1 MVAFMQTSR
10 LLGSGRS
17 FYHVISRVV
26 DRRRVFEARDKEIF
40 RKILRNQEA
49 FTGVRVVT
57 YCLLSNHFHLLLEVP
72 DRETLAPLDEEGLL
86 AVLPLLYDGETVEGV
101 RQELECARLS
111 GNEAWHR
118 EILARYER
126 RRGDLSRFLKEL
138 KMRLTFHMNKRLDR
152 SGTLWEGRFKSVLV
166 EDHERALLTIA
177 AYIDLNPVRAGLV
190 ANPEDYRW
198 CGYAEAV
205 AGGRRGLR
213 ARDGLGRMLGEAL
226 DDPEYPKDWRRTT
239 ARYRMFLYQEGRE
252 VAADPETGQRGR
264 RGFKEAEIEA
274 VVARDGE
281 MSLHE
286 ALRHRVRYF
295 SDGAVLGSAEFVN
308 AVFERERGQGGRFG
322 EKRTSGARRMHGADW
337 GGLRVLRDLRKDV
350 IGT

>member
-1 MVAFMQTSR
+1 MHSSR
-10 LLGSGRS
+10 FLGPGRS

-40 RKILRNQEA
+40 RRILRNQEA

-57 YCLLSNHFHLLLEVP
+57 YCLMSNHFHLLLEVP

-101 RQELECARLS
+101 RQELERARLA
-111 GNEAWHR
+111 GNEARHR
-118 EILARYER
+118 EILGRYER
-126 RRGDLSRFLKEL
+126 RRGDLSRFMKEL
-138 KMRLTFHMNKRLDR
+138 KLRLTFHMNKRLDR
-152 SGTLWEGRFKSVLV
+152 TGTLWEGRYKSVLV

-205 AGGRRGLR
+205 AGGRKGRR
-213 ARDGLGRMLGEAL
+213 AREGLGAMLGEVL
-226 DDPEYPKDWRRTT
+226 DDPQYPNDWRRTA

-252 VAADPETGQRGR
+252 VAADPETGHGGR
-264 RGFKEAEIEA
+264 HGFKEAEIDA
-274 VVARDGE
+274 VVARDGV
-281 MSLHE
+281 MSMHQ
-286 ALRHRVRYF
+286 ALRQRVRYF
-295 SDGAVLGSAEFVN
+295 SDGAVLGTAEFVN
-308 AVFERERGQGGRFG
+308 AVFARERDQGGRFG
-322 EKRTSGARRMHGADW
+322 EKRTSGARRLRGADW
-337 GGLRVLRDLRKDV
+337 GELRVLRDLRKDV
-350 IGT
+350 TGI